1 MVDGNS
7 WFNLGESIY
16 EAYQGEAPEL
26 HMRMHW
32 QLWNYYHRCGYKTD
46 FWPEM
51 FKALRETRIVESDPG
66 AGQMLFAKTACK
78 VANEDLTEFFE
89 MWGFFKPVNNQKLDQ
104 YGTWNYNVT
113 QSMIDEAKAYMAQ
126 FPKKAAPFY
135 YLEDRKYGDE
145 GLGSDDPGNVGYYE
159 QFKNNRKI
167 TKTIT
172 YTRNGQSISISN
184 GDEAVAFELYLN
196 DKLVYFSNHFNFTVP
211 SSITLNDNVKVY
223 AVQADGTRI
232 EL

>member
-1 MVDGNS
+1 
-7 WFNLGESIY
+7 
-16 EAYQGEAPEL
+16 
-26 HMRMHW
+26 
-32 QLWNYYHRCGYKTD
+32 
-46 FWPEM
+46 
-51 FKALRETRIVESDPG
+51 
-66 AGQMLFAKTACK
+66 
-78 VANEDLTEFFE
+78 

-159 QFKNNRKI
+159 QFKNNQKI

-211 SSITLNDNVKVY
+211 SSITLNDNVKVC